1 MASFRPSQESL
12 TECTPMNGAKRHHF
26 QTDGT
31 GNFQRSHAAF
41 HEVAKVVGIWVVAF
55 CVGVHT
61 LAALRTILVPLF
73 WAFFLMMGLVPAT
86 HWVEALLWRFCCCGK
101 RNKVQPEQPDPE
113 KPGEYLGM
121 PVGRSASS
129 SSLVEDETDCV
140 HSSAR
145 IVSVVIVAGSFV
157 GFVTLFFMM
166 IYVSAMHMQ
175 EGWSHYQD
183 GLKRMSGICKHI
195 IQKYSKGMPP
205 SVVDDI
211 SKKALVGLEDVL
223 SHGLG
228 TILEGVTHSMV
239 GIMMMLLYMVF
250 WLCQPMYIGKGTTS
264 VFRQYII
271 LKSLASAGYASC
283 VWLLLHFCNIDL
295 AIVFALIT
303 FLFNFVPEVGP
314 FLAMVVPLPI
324 VLFDG
329 RLEHPMITLAVV
341 FGGNMCLKCLWGN
354 IIEVKLVE
362 AQREM
367 KMHPVVILFFVA
379 FFGWIWGATG
389 MLLSVPFVAVL
400 KSSIHLIPTVY
411 RDPILVILEGDE
423 RAPENYER
431 YHERDQSYTE
441 IQPEESTLSG
451 ILKNFGLGG
460 DRAST

>member
-1 MASFRPSQESL
+1 MLHFRPSQDGG
-12 TECTPMNGAKRHHF
+12 TEMSPLNNANRKAF
-26 QTDGT
+26 LTDGT
-31 GNFQRSHAAF
+31 GSFQRSHAAF
-41 HEVAKVVGIWVVAF
+41 HQVATVIGIWVLAF

-86 HWVEALLWRFCCCGK
+86 HWVETLLWRLSCCGK
-101 RNKVQPEQPDPE
+101 RHKVQPEQPDPE

-121 PVGRSASS
+121 PVGRKTS
-129 SSLVEDETDCV
+129 SSLMAGEDDVDCA
-140 HSSAR
+140 HSTVR
-145 IVSVVIVAGSFV
+145 IVSVVIVAGFFV
-157 GFVTLFFMM
+157 GFVMLFFMM

-183 GLKRMSGICKHI
+183 GLKRMSVISNRI
-195 IQKYSKGMPP
+195 IQKYSKGLPP
-205 SVVDDI
+205 NVVDDI
-211 SKKALVGLEDVL
+211 TKKALVGLEAVL

-239 GIMMMLLYMVF
+239 GILMMLLYMVF

-295 AIVFALIT
+295 AIVFAAIT

-389 MLLSVPFVAVL
+389 MLLSVPFVAVI
-400 KSSIHLIPTVY
+400 KSSIHLIPTIY

-431 YHERDQSYTE
+431 YQSYIE
-441 IQPEESTLSG
+441 MHAEESTLSG
-451 ILKNFGLGG
+451 IMQSFSFQK
-460 DRAST
+460 DSEST